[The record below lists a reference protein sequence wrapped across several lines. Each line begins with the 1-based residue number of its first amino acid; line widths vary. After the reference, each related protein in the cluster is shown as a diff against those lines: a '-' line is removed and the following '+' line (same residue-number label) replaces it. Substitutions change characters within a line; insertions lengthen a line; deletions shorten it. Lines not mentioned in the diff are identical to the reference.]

1 MELQSHCVLLREVN
15 IKFVGRE
22 PRSVISYKLL
32 IIINLLIILIIK
44 LIMLAWSMN
53 TSRFQKLET

>member
-1 MELQSHCVLLREVN
+1 MELQSHYVLLQEVN
-15 IKFVGRE
+15 IKFVGKK

-44 LIMLAWSMN
+44 LIILA
-53 TSRFQKLET
+53 